1 MDVDTTDVHLGKL
14 SDKDR
19 KYLREN
25 NGCFHCHKL
34 GHIAKNCNVRL
45 TAFAQDPKG
54 KGKAPVKVAKIE
66 EVSDDE
72 EETACRM
79 DF

>member
-1 MDVDTTDVHLGKL
+1 MDVDATDVRLGKL
-14 SDKDR
+14 TDKDR
-19 KYLREN
+19 EYLREN
-25 NGCFHCHKL
+25 NGCFKCRKL
-34 GHIAKNCNVRL
+34 GHMARDCRVK
-45 TAFAQDPKG
+45 FANPTQDSKG
-54 KGKAPVKVAKIE
+54 KSKAPVKVAKIE

>member
-1 MDVDTTDVHLGKL
+1 MDIDTTDVCLEKL

-19 KYLREN
+19 EYLWEN
-25 NGCFHCHKL
+25 NGCFRCRKL
-34 GHIAKNCNVRL
+34 SHMAKDCRVKF
-45 TAFAQDPKG
+45 TAPAQDPKG
-54 KGKAPVKVAKIE
+54 KGKAPVKIAKIE

-72 EETACRM
+72 EETACHM

>member
-1 MDVDTTDVHLGKL
+1 MAKDCH
-14 SDKDR
+14 DK
-19 KYLREN
+19 
-25 NGCFHCHKL
+25 F
-34 GHIAKNCNVRL
+34 
-45 TAFAQDPKG
+45 TASMQNPKG

-72 EETACRM
+72 EETACCM

>member
-1 MDVDTTDVHLGKL
+1 MDVDTTNVRLNKL

-19 KYLREN
+19 DYLREN
-25 NGCFHCHKL
+25 NGCFRCCKL
-34 GHIAKNCNVRL
+34 GHIAKNCRVMFNP
-45 TAFAQDPKG
+45 TQDPKG
-54 KGKAPVKVAKIE
+54 KSKAPVKVAKIE

>member
-1 MDVDTTDVHLGKL
+1 MA
-14 SDKDR
+14 KDCR
-19 KYLREN
+19 VKFN
-25 NGCFHCHKL
+25 SP
-34 GHIAKNCNVRL
+34 
-45 TAFAQDPKG
+45 AQDPKG

-72 EETACRM
+72 EEMACRM

>member
-1 MDVDTTDVHLGKL
+1 MDVDTTDICLGKL

-19 KYLREN
+19 EYLREN
-25 NGCFHCHKL
+25 NGCFRCRKL
-34 GHIAKNCNVRL
+34 GHMAKDCRVKF
-45 TAFAQDPKG
+45 TAPAQDPKG
-54 KGKAPVKVAKIE
+54 KGKTPVKVAKIE

>member
-1 MDVDTTDVHLGKL
+1 MDVDTTDVRLGKL

-19 KYLREN
+19 EYLQEN
-25 NGCFHCHKL
+25 NGCFRCWKL
-34 GHIAKNCNVRL
+34 GHIARDCRVKI
-45 TAFAQDPKG
+45 TMQDPKG

-72 EETACRM
+72 EETACHM